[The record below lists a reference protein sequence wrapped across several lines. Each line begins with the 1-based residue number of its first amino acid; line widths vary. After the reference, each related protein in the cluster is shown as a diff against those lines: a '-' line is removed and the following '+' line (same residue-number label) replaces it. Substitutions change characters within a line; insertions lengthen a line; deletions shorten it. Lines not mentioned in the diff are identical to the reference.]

1 MSESEAKLFHVIRPV
16 DGATVPLTCT
26 DEQLQVWLDKG
37 YKLAGKHEPKAKE
50 SSDKG

>member
-1 MSESEAKLFHVIRPV
+1 MSDSVAKLFQVVRPE

-37 YKLAGKHEPKAKE
+37 YKLAGKPEPKAKE
-50 SSDKG
+50 TK